1 MKCPYCGCE
10 ESKVVDS
17 RPTDEGERIRRRRE
31 CFNCTKRFTTY
42 EIVETTPVMI
52 LKRDNSREPYDRE
65 KLTNGILRAFKKR
78 AVSLEQIDAI
88 VDTVELRIH
97 ETLEREVS
105 SKRVGEY
112 VMEALKDVDEVA
124 YIRFVSIYRQFKD
137 IHSFVEELNRM
148 ISEK

>member
-112 VMEALKDVDEVA
+112 VMEELKDVDEVA

>member
-1 MKCPYCGCE
+1 MKCPFCGCE

-31 CFNCTKRFTTY
+31 CFNCMKRFTTY

-88 VDTVELRIH
+88 VDTVESRIH

-112 VMEALKDVDEVA
+112 VMEELKDVDEVA